1 MIIQKFLKKR
11 KRKRIKRYIK
21 KIYMRLCG
29 TPGCIFKDQ
38 HSGACSVE
46 LKYANKHRIRKN
58 CRRLHYVRET
68 THVNKNLRIIKCSN
82 CNLPGHNI
90 KTCPINICLKS
101 NKNIH
106 SAKMLS
112 QIGVRFKA
120 HTSLLKNHWFDND
133 DKYYI
138 ANYIIKDVPDD
149 RSGNVVSGESPDDNT
164 QFSFPAAVLVE
175 HRTEVIWNKIQ
186 TKIYKQWETELM
198 SKKHEHS
205 ISRAYEFMTK
215 LTRTTLKPEHV
226 ILILDGNGENRK
238 GMYDAL
244 KHYGDPDQSNW
255 PRIITFDLNP
265 NVVLCG
271 QMLFNTPD
279 IIFTGT
285 DPSIK
290 TRSLLG
296 QGILLEHL
304 ISKENN
310 ILTSDMK
317 AHVIAVYFDYCGGP
331 PGNQDPKKCREN
343 FKMNVFPFLPNLIM
357 YMVTMSYRKHPMLKV
372 KGIRHF
378 IECPSGFLE
387 GKKFTSNKKV
397 LCQMFMAKS
406 LCNMDIQDC
415 REKLNKAHKDVEML
429 KRQLESY
436 NNECTTDTH
445 VINKSRKEM
454 TCRICGRLRKGHAK
468 IGCPNLKAN

>member
-1 MIIQKFLKKR
+1 
-11 KRKRIKRYIK
+11 
-21 KIYMRLCG
+21 
-29 TPGCIFKDQ
+29 
-38 HSGACSVE
+38 
-46 LKYANKHRIRKN
+46 
-58 CRRLHYVRET
+58 
-68 THVNKNLRIIKCSN
+68 
-82 CNLPGHNI
+82 
-90 KTCPINICLKS
+90 
-101 NKNIH
+101 
-106 SAKMLS
+106 MLS
-112 QIGVRFKA
+112 QIGVRFKV
-120 HTSLLKNHWFDND
+120 HTSLLKDHWLDND
-133 DKYYI
+133 NKYYN
-138 ANYIIKDVPDD
+138 ANYIIKDIPDD
-149 RSGNVVSGESPDDNT
+149 ISGNVVSGESPDDNT
-164 QFSFPAAVLVE
+164 QFSFPAALLVE
-175 HRTEVIWNKIQ
+175 HRTEVIWNKIP

-215 LTRTTLKPEHV
+215 LTRTTLKPEDI

-244 KHYGDPDQSNW
+244 RHYGDTDQSNW

-271 QMLFNTPD
+271 QLLFNTPD

-285 DPSIK
+285 DPIIK

-296 QGILLEHL
+296 HQQGILLEHL

-310 ILTSDMK
+310 ILTRDMK

-357 YMVTMSYRKHPMLKV
+357 YMVTMSYRKHPMLKL

-378 IECPSGFLE
+378 IECPSGFEE
-387 GKKFTSNKKV
+387 GNIFTSNKKV
-397 LCQMFMAKS
+397 LCQMFMAK
-406 LCNMDIQDC
+406 LLTPDPFNMQRNMDIQDI
-415 REKLNKAHKDVEML
+415 REKLNKAHKTVDML
-429 KRQLESY
+429 KRKLESY

-445 VINKSRKEM
+445 MINKSRKEM
-454 TCRICGRLRKGHAK
+454 TCKTCGRLRKGHPK
-468 IGCPNLKAN
+468 IGCPNLKPN